1 MVPAA
6 VSATLFSK
14 APVTPFQCS
23 LANHPLPPSLPAE
36 PMLRGSQPHGTTC
49 YLVVIGFLHS
59 VEPQAPLPDGY
70 PANYINCIA
79 DTVHSANCLAVHTVH
94 TVC

>member
-14 APVTPFQCS
+14 APVTSFQCS

-36 PMLRGSQPHGTTC
+36 SMLRGLQPHGTTR
-49 YLVVIGFLHS
+49 YLVVTGFLHS

-70 PANYINCIA
+70 PANYINCIT
-79 DTVHSANCLAVHTVH
+79 DPVHSTNCLAVHTVC